1 VISAVKLDALPER
14 SPIGVL
20 NSQEAPILVLIGQE
34 TGDLAGDK
42 SADSR
47 KSPTQDLFSGCGS
60 DGGASVDRSF
70 VQDVRKSLHLGAN

>member
-20 NSQEAPILVLIGQE
+20 NSQEAPILVLTGQE
-34 TGDLAGDK
+34 TRDLASDK

-47 KSPTQDLFSGCGS
+47 KSTTQDLFSGCGS
-60 DGGASVDRSF
+60 DGDASVDRSL